1 LAEVLSALHAFLTG
15 WIFTFCDGETY
26 EKGWLLNAQPA
37 VFSKHRTNKP
47 FPQSNKQPVHSGKEH
62 SEL

>member
-26 EKGWLLNAQPA
+26 EKGWLLNAQPRSI
-37 VFSKHRTNKP
+37 FKTQDK
-47 FPQSNKQPVHSGKEH
+47 
-62 SEL
+62 